1 MRISLPALTA
11 LVLAAGA
18 GLISLFGVAGCA
30 FLPGATGDGYA
41 SAQVYTWQ
49 DADGDGQQ
57 DPDEAP
63 LAWVTIQ
70 MGYARS
76 ITDANGQGMVGVIKP
91 GCARRCWE
99 GEVVSVQ
106 VPPGQRATT
115 PTDLGLT
122 GQEVSYGFGFQQAA
136 GAPRLSFPGE
146 PDWFHAFSNRG
157 LDLTAFHYAGDA
169 QRLTLTMNAPN
180 SAVHDA
186 LYADIFDVVLTLR
199 KGGGVALESVEI
211 TGLPAGEVT
220 VCQIS
225 TLEEWSGKLS
235 AAEIVARYCQRAR

>member
-1 MRISLPALTA
+1 
-11 LVLAAGA
+11 
-18 GLISLFGVAGCA
+18 VAGCA
-30 FLPGATGDGYA
+30 YLPGAAGDGFA
-41 SAQVYTWQ
+41 SAQVHTWQ
-49 DADGDGQQ
+49 DADGDSQQ
-57 DPDEAP
+57 DPDEAA

-70 MGYARS
+70 MGYERS
-76 ITDANGQGMVGVIKP
+76 ITDANGQGMVGVFKP
-91 GCARRCWE
+91 GCAQRCWE
-99 GEVVSVQ
+99 GEVVSIQ

-115 PTDLGLT
+115 PTDLDLT
-122 GQEVSYGFGFQQAA
+122 GQENSYAFGFQQES

-180 SAVHDA
+180 SAVHSA
-186 LYADIFDVVLTLR
+186 LYADIFDLALTLR
-199 KGGGVALESVEI
+199 KIGGVALESVEI
-211 TGLPAGEVT
+211 TGLPAGEVA

-235 AAEIVARYCQRAR
+235 AAEIVSRYCERAH